1 MTGMPMIEGVTQA
14 AQATTN
20 SVGVVIQQ
28 QQAMLAMMS
37 ATTRDS
43 GIERQR
49 QYDERAKLEEAY
61 RKYWENRKANDKSD
75 ATLLN
80 SLAQ

>member
-1 MTGMPMIEGVTQA
+1 
-14 AQATTN
+14 
-20 SVGVVIQQ
+20 
-28 QQAMLAMMS
+28 MLAMMS

-43 GIERQR
+43 GVERQR

-61 RKYWENRKANDKSD
+61 RKYWESRKANDKSD